1 MILDK
6 LILDTLIYNHWI
18 VNGLL
23 ALSISVL
30 ITGILIPRILLIS
43 YRKKLFDMPCER
55 KIHQAS
61 IPRLGGMAFMPAIV
75 LSISIVVGVN
85 LLLDK
90 DQLHLVGEWTGGL
103 QSVQICFGL
112 CALMILYL
120 VGLADDL
127 IGVKYRAKF
136 VAQIL
141 AGSLIAVSG
150 LTINNLGGFL
160 GIDEL
165 GSIES
170 GILTV
175 IVIVLIVNSINL
187 IDGIDGL
194 ASGLSAIAMAFY
206 AFVCY
211 TENSNIYFL
220 IALASLGTLIP
231 FFYYNV
237 FGNQKV
243 GKKIFM
249 GDTGALTSGLIL
261 SMLAIKISN
270 IQADTSI
277 HIENP
282 LVIGFSPLMIPA
294 LDVVSVFF
302 RRLRNGHSPFEPDRT
317 HIHHKFLD
325 LGMRQHLAMLT
336 IICLSAFMIA
346 LNMILSTVLSSI
358 YILAID
364 ISIWIALNLV
374 LDHKLSNRH
383 ECPMPKMD
391 MKEKNQ
397 FTNQNC

>member
-1 MILDK
+1 MLLNK
-6 LILDTLIYNHWI
+6 LILDALIYNHWI

-55 KIHQAS
+55 KIHQSA
-61 IPRLGGMAFMPAIV
+61 IPRLGGLAFMPAIV
-75 LSISIVVGVN
+75 LSISTVLGIDF
-85 LLLDK
+85 LLNRN
-90 DQLHLVGEWTGGL
+90 QHIASGSS

-112 CALMILYL
+112 CSLMILYL
-120 VGLADDL
+120 IGLADDL

-141 AGSLIAVSG
+141 AASLIAASG

-160 GIDEL
+160 GIGQL
-165 GSIES
+165 TPVES
-170 GILTV
+170 VLLTV
-175 IVIVLIVNSINL
+175 LVIVLVLNSINL

-206 AFVCY
+206 AFVCCA
-211 TENSNIYFL
+211 ENSSIYFL

-231 FFYYNV
+231 FYYYNV

-270 IQADTSI
+270 LPVNTAICLD
-277 HIENP
+277 NP
-282 LVIGFSPLMIPA
+282 LVIGFSPLLIPV
-294 LDVVSVFF
+294 LDVIRVFF
-302 RRLRNGHSPFEPDRT
+302 RRLRNGQSPFEPDRA

-336 IICLSAFMIA
+336 IICLSAFLII
-346 LNMILSTVLSSI
+346 LNVILSTAISSI

-364 ISIWIALNLV
+364 IIIWLALNFV
-374 LDHKLSNRH
+374 LDRKLHHRRS
-383 ECPMPKMD
+383 CPMPHVD
-391 MKEKNQ
+391 VNRG
-397 FTNQNC
+397 